1 MERSALGFFTSN
13 LNDCLGDTLQ
23 LTTDEVFNVVKV
35 EDVGDQRQWVNGARL
50 EQGDGVFEGVRVDEG
65 PLNLQLLLE
74 DLVGVNLEGGVR
86 VTNTEHQHLTT
97 TGSGFNGLL
106 LGLWQTNGFN
116 HDVVGVSLD
125 FFGVLNVVDGLET
138 EVLLVVLQLVV
149 VGTSKSNFVDT
160 TGLKDLSDQLTF
172 ETVTND
178 QSLLVWVGFKQV
190 NPVFSTGNWFDYGS
204 SFQRNVVRNVVNN
217 FFRSSEVFFET
228 TVTGNT
234 NSIQVFTQF
243 WTG

>member
-1 MERSALGFFTSN
+1 MA
-13 LNDCLGDTLQ
+13 
-23 LTTDEVFNVVKV
+23 
-35 EDVGDQRQWVNGARL
+35 
-50 EQGDGVFEGVRVDEG
+50 
-65 PLNLQLLLE
+65 
-74 DLVGVNLEGGVR
+74 
-86 VTNTEHQHLTT
+86 T
-97 TGSGFNGLL
+97 TGSRFNGLFL
-106 LGLWQTNGFN
+106 SLWQTNRFN
-116 HDVVGVSLD
+116 NDIVRISLN
-125 FFGVLNVVDGLET
+125 FFWVLNVVDGLEAK
-138 EVLLVVLQLVV
+138 VLLVVFKLVV

-234 NSIQVFTQF
+234 NSIQVFSQF

>member
-74 DLVGVNLEGGVR
+74 DFVGVNLEGGVR

-97 TGSGFNGLL
+97 TGSGFNSLL

-149 VGTSKSNFVDT
+149 VGTSQGNFVNT
-160 TGLKDLSDQLTF
+160 TGLQDLGNQLAF
-172 ETVTND
+172 ETITD
-178 QSLLVWVGFKQV
+178 DECLLVWVGFQQV
-190 NPVFSTGNWFDYGS
+190 NPVFSTGDWFDYGS
-204 SFQRNVVRNVVNN
+204 GFQGNVVWNVVDN
-217 FFRSSEVFFET
+217 FFRSSEVFFKT
-228 TVTGNT
+228 TIPCNT
-234 NSIQVFTQF
+234 NCV
-243 WTG
+243 